1 MSPLPVLG
9 VSAVVT
15 DADDLLL
22 VQRGTEPYA
31 GLWAL
36 PGGHVEEGE
45 MVVEAVTRELFE
57 ETGLEGACGELMAA
71 REDIGDA
78 GHFVVLVHR
87 VHLMDR
93 GQPVAGDDARD
104 ARWVPLGDVAEQVL
118 VPGLA
123 ELLHEHGIIPT
134 IA

>member
-1 MSPLPVLG
+1 VRGPLLG

-15 DADDLLL
+15 DGDDLLL
-22 VQRGTEPYA
+22 VQRGKQPYE

-36 PGGHVEEGE
+36 PGGTVEAGE
-45 MVVEAVTRELFE
+45 MLAEAVTRELLE
-57 ETGLEGACGELMAA
+57 ETGMEGACGELMAA
-71 REDIGDA
+71 REDIGDE

-87 VHLMDR
+87 VHLMER
-93 GQPVAGDDARD
+93 GEPVAGDDARD
-104 ARWVPLGDVAEQVL
+104 ARWVPRGDVADQVL

-123 ELLHEHGIIPT
+123 ELLHEHDVIPT

>member
-1 MSPLPVLG
+1 MLPVLG

-15 DADDLLL
+15 DGDDLLL
-22 VQRGTEPYA
+22 VQRGKQPYE

-36 PGGHVEEGE
+36 PGGTVEAGE
-45 MVVEAVTRELFE
+45 TLAEAVTRELFE
-57 ETGLEGACGELMAA
+57 ETGLEGACGALLAA
-71 REDIGDA
+71 REDISDA

-87 VHLMDR
+87 VHLMER
-93 GQPVAGDDARD
+93 GAPVAGDDARD
-104 ARWVPLGDVAEQVL
+104 TRWVPLGDVAEQVL

>member
-1 MSPLPVLG
+1 VKGPLLG

-15 DADDLLL
+15 DGDDLLL
-22 VQRGTEPYA
+22 VQRGKEPYE

-36 PGGHVEEGE
+36 PGGGVEPGE
-45 MVVEAVTRELFE
+45 TLAEAVTRELFE
-57 ETGLEGACGELMAA
+57 ETGMEGACGELMAA
-71 REDIGDA
+71 REDFGSDL
-78 GHFVVLVHR
+78 HFVVLVHR
-87 VHLMDR
+87 VHLMER
-93 GQPVAGDDARD
+93 GEPIAGDDARA
-104 ARWVPLGDVAEQVL
+104 ARWVPLGDVADQVL